1 MSKTMRIKF
10 IKVGDMIY
18 ISHLDVQRLLQRA
31 FRRANVE
38 LAFSQGFNPHPKMSY
53 GNALAL
59 GVESYGEYVDI
70 EIKDDIGSQELM
82 DRINNQLPDGM
93 QFEKCIEL
101 EGGERALAANIMFG
115 DYEFEIEN
123 INKLDEETVLK
134 NLEKLKNS
142 ESILTTRRNKKKKI
156 VEVDIRP
163 LIKTIDIKKVDNE
176 KIVVSSILATGSKQ
190 NLNTNVFVP
199 KLLEFLDIEMDPLDV
214 DIKRNNLYF
223 EIQGELLSP
232 L

>member
-199 KLLEFLDIEMDPLDV
+199 KLLEYLDIEMDPLDV

>member
-115 DYEFEIEN
+115 DYELEIEN

-163 LIKTIDIKKVDNE
+163 LIKTIDIKKADNE

-199 KLLEFLDIEMDPLDV
+199 KLLEYLDIEMDPLDV

>member
-31 FRRANVE
+31 FRRANIE

-199 KLLEFLDIEMDPLDV
+199 KLLEYLDIEMDPLDV

>member
-82 DRINNQLPDGM
+82 DIINKQLPDGM

-163 LIKTIDIKKVDNE
+163 LIKTIDIKKADNE

-199 KLLEFLDIEMDPLDV
+199 KLLEYLDIEMDPLDV

-223 EIQGELLSP
+223 EIQGELISP

>member
-199 KLLEFLDIEMDPLDV
+199 KLLEYLDIEMDPLDV

-223 EIQGELLSP
+223 EIQGELISP

>member
-82 DRINNQLPDGM
+82 DRINKQLPDGM

-134 NLEKLKNS
+134 NLEKLKSS

-199 KLLEFLDIEMDPLDV
+199 KLLEYLDIEMDPLDV

>member
-82 DRINNQLPDGM
+82 DRINKQLPDGM

-163 LIKTIDIKKVDNE
+163 LIKTIDIKKADNE

-199 KLLEFLDIEMDPLDV
+199 KLLEYLDIEMDPLDV

-223 EIQGELLSP
+223 EIQGELISP

>member
-82 DRINNQLPDGM
+82 DIINKQLPDGM

-163 LIKTIDIKKVDNE
+163 LIKTIDIKKADNE

-199 KLLEFLDIEMDPLDV
+199 KLLEYLDIEMDPLDV

>member
-31 FRRANVE
+31 FRRANIE

-123 INKLDEETVLK
+123 INKLDEETILK
-134 NLEKLKNS
+134 NLEKLKSS

-199 KLLEFLDIEMDPLDV
+199 KLLEYLDIEMDPLDV

>member
-70 EIKDDIGSQELM
+70 EIEDDIDSQELM
-82 DRINNQLPDGM
+82 DRINKQLPDGM

-199 KLLEFLDIEMDPLDV
+199 KLLEYLDIEMDPLDV